1 VSQPSRFRGLALLA
15 DFLVRYR
22 IGLFVAGAVISAF
35 AFIEATKLTL
45 EQSIESLYA
54 LDDPHLVDY
63 RQSKSLFGGD
73 EFVIVV
79 YEDPDLLSA
88 DGLARVRSFA
98 DELSQVP
105 GVQTKS
111 TQNLADV
118 LTPANIPWL
127 VRPLFQMRRDSLVEL
142 SRGILI
148 GADRKTT
155 GIVLRLFPEDK
166 TSVSRDA
173 TIRGVRAIAEAHD
186 PPAYIVGEPVLV
198 HDMFQ
203 YVDQDGQ
210 RLFYA
215 SLVLLGLVIFL
226 LFRSLRWVVLSI
238 VLVAATVAWT
248 KAILVLCGMRLSMV
262 SSMLNSL
269 VTIVGIATVMRL
281 MVYYREQRATY
292 EPLEAF
298 HKTIVELSPAIFWTT
313 VTAAAG
319 FVSLLSSDITP
330 VRSFG
335 TMMTL
340 GTMLVLLT
348 GGMLL
353 PAGVLYKPESSD
365 IPTGTTERR
374 LVGLL
379 GGLTTWVEQRA
390 VWVIGTVVVL
400 SIASFF
406 GLFRLRLDTDFTRNF
421 RSSSPIVHALD
432 FVETRLGGAGTWEV
446 NFPAPAELTPEFLN
460 KVRAFAARLRELEE
474 ARPNEP
480 EPALTKVVAITDLLD
495 LVPGSSDDT
504 EGIRRKL
511 ELITAFQP
519 EFEPSLYNA
528 EAGRMRLVLRAKQRE
543 PSEVQL
549 KLIETVGAWGREE
562 FKDAKTTGLYV
573 LLTFLIESLLR
584 DQIISFFLTV
594 AMVVVI
600 MVLAYHNL
608 RIALVSLVPNVFPIL
623 LVVGAMGWLGV
634 PVNVG
639 TAMIAAVSMGLTID
653 ASIFYLYGYR
663 KIRGEGRP
671 LAEALRETHQGFGRA
686 LVFGTLALVVGFSV
700 LALSRFI
707 PLVYFGV
714 LVSLAMLGGLIG
726 NLLLLPLLLPL
737 VDKDPQPPRPDPA
750 LSVSEK

>member
-1 VSQPSRFRGLALLA
+1 VSQTSRFRALTRLA
-15 DFLVRYR
+15 DFLVTYR
-22 IGLFVAGAVISAF
+22 IGLLVGAVVVSAF
-35 AFIEATKLTL
+35 AFLEASKLTL

-54 LDDPHLVDY
+54 LNDPHLIDY
-63 RQSKSLFGGD
+63 EKSKALFGGD

-79 YEDPDLLSA
+79 YEDPELLTP
-88 DGLARVRSFA
+88 DGLARVRTLA
-98 DELSQVP
+98 DQLSQVP
-105 GVQTKS
+105 GVQSKS

-118 LTPANIPWL
+118 LAPANIPWL
-127 VRPLFQMRRDSLVEL
+127 VRPLFQLRRDQLIEL
-142 SRGILI
+142 ARGIMI
-148 GADRKTT
+148 GADHQTT
-155 GIVLRLFPEDK
+155 GIVLRLFPADK
-166 TSVSRDA
+166 TSASRDE
-173 TIRGVRAIAEAHD
+173 TIRDVRQIAAAHD
-186 PPAYIVGEPVLV
+186 PPAYVVGEPVLV

-203 YVDQDGQ
+203 YVDQDGT

-215 SLVLLGLVIFL
+215 SLVLLGLVIFA
-226 LFRSLRWVVLSI
+226 LFRSFRWVVLSI

-248 KAILVLCGMRLSMV
+248 KALLVLCGMRLSMV

-269 VTIVGIATVMRL
+269 VTIVGIATVMRV
-281 MVYYREQRATY
+281 MVYYREQRAAC

-348 GGMLL
+348 GGTLL
-353 PAGVLYKPESSD
+353 PAGVLYKPAASD
-365 IPTGTTERR
+365 IPTGATEQR

-379 GGLTTWVEQRA
+379 GGLTTWVGRWSR
-390 VWVIGTVVVL
+390 WVIGTVVVL
-400 SIASFF
+400 SIVSFA
-406 GLFRLRLDTDFTRNF
+406 GLFRLRLDTDFTRNL
-421 RSSSPIVHALD
+421 RSSSPIVRALD

-446 NFPAPAELTPEFLN
+446 NFPAPHELTPDFLS
-460 KVRAFAARLRELEE
+460 KVRALATRLRQLEAEE
-474 ARPNEP
+474 AGQPP
-480 EPALTKVVAITDLLD
+480 PALTKVVALTDLFD
-495 LVPGSSDDT
+495 LVPGSADDA

-511 ELITAFQP
+511 ELIRAFEP

-528 EAGRMRLVLRAKQRE
+528 EAGRMRLVLRARQRE

-549 KLIETVGAWGREE
+549 KLIDTVGQWGKEE
-562 FKDAKTTGLYV
+562 FGEAKATGLYV

-584 DQIISFFLTV
+584 DQVVSFFLTV

-663 KIRGEGRP
+663 KMRAAGQP
-671 LAEALRETHQGFGRA
+671 VAEALRETHQGFGRA
-686 LVFGTLALVVGFSV
+686 LVFGTLALVIGFSV
-700 LALSRFI
+700 LAMSRFI

-737 VDKDPQPPRPDPA
+737 VDKDPQQPRQDPA
-750 LSVSEK
+750 LSVSET